1 MKYNIEDILPEDFY
15 GNKLLSMVAEVDIKV
30 AREIARNFGGEKIY
44 LPRLESI
51 QRNARDR
58 EITELRIMQED
69 AGDIAKEF
77 GLSRNRT
84 LKIINKGLD
93 RRFPCGNA

>member
-1 MKYNIEDILPEDFY
+1 MKNNIEDILPEDFY
-15 GNKLLSMVAEVDIKV
+15 GNKLLSMIAEVDIKV

-44 LPRLESI
+44 FPKLETI

-58 EITELRIMQED
+58 EITELRVMQED
-69 AGDIAKEF
+69 PRDIAKEF